1 MNTKFIYILVKKKPK
16 FWKFVVTCCYNIER
30 LYIVNLRWHFESGQQ
45 SFCVVLVVLLFLF
58 CSRVSNL
65 DWFLVQSRLFSQKL
79 PNPFYKWPFVV
90 NDKKVGQSLFRC
102 FSAAAASVRCQ
113 ALNFFP
119 FYLAKD
125 FSSVN
130 AHFKSFAFSFRSCF
144 YSL

>member
-1 MNTKFIYILVKKKPK
+1 MWRENSFAFWSRKKAHILKM
-16 FWKFVVTCCYNIER
+16 VVTGCSNIER

-90 NDKKVGQSLFRC
+90 NDKKVGQSLFFRC
-102 FSAAAASVRCQ
+102 FSAVAASVSS
-113 ALNFFP
+113 LKLFSPFTWPKTFP
-119 FYLAKD
+119 L
-125 FSSVN
+125 
-130 AHFKSFAFSFRSCF
+130 
-144 YSL
+144 

>member
-1 MNTKFIYILVKKKPK
+1 MWIQNSFTFWSRKKAHILKM
-16 FWKFVVTCCYNIER
+16 VVTGCSNIER

-45 SFCVVLVVLLFLF
+45 SFCVVQVVLLFLF
-58 CSRVSNL
+58 CSGVSNL

-90 NDKKVGQSLFRC
+90 NDKKVGQSLFFRC
-102 FSAAAASVRCQ
+102 FSAVAASVSS
-113 ALNFFP
+113 LKLFSP

-144 YSL
+144 L